1 MRLFILFL
9 PLFSFLLAK
18 DSLTVYSYNS
28 FAGTWGPAKELK
40 EEFEKTC
47 ACEVN
52 FIGVGD
58 GVSALNRLKL
68 EGNKSKADVI
78 LGLDGDLLEVARA
91 ANLVQNHQV
100 EKPKLSTEFWSE
112 DFIPYDHGYLAFI
125 YDETKTKD
133 LPKTLKDFIKNAGK
147 NSIIYQDPRTSILG
161 KSLLLWINKLY
172 PDEAEEFYKALD
184 ENTLTITKSW
194 TEAYSLFKKGE
205 SDFVLSY
212 STSPAVHLQDGIT
225 KYKALIFDDGNYEEI
240 ETAAI
245 TKNAKNLKLAN
256 EFLTFLLSEP
266 AQKIIMK
273 KNIMYPSIEMELP
286 KEFQELEKVKLP
298 LSYSPKEVLQKQKN
312 FIKQWQ
318 NALI

>member
-1 MRLFILFL
+1 MRLLLLFFS
-9 PLFSFLLAK
+9 LFSFLLAK
-18 DSLTVYSYNS
+18 DTLTVYSYNS

-47 ACEVN
+47 NCEIS

-68 EGNKSKADVI
+68 EGSKSKADII
-78 LGLDGDLLEVARA
+78 LGLDGDLLEVARS
-91 ANLVQNHQV
+91 ANLVQKHQV
-100 EKPKLSTEFWSE
+100 MKPELSTEFWSE

-125 YDETKTKD
+125 YDASKTQDK
-133 LPKTLKDFIKNAGK
+133 PKTLKDFIQNADK
-147 NSIIYQDPRTSILG
+147 ASIIYQDPRTSILG

-172 PDEAEEFYKALD
+172 PEEAQELYKILD
-184 ENTLTITKSW
+184 EKTATITKSW

-212 STSPAVHLQDGIT
+212 STSPAVHLKEGIT
-225 KYKALIFDDGNYEEI
+225 KYQALIFDDGNYEEI

-266 AQKIIMK
+266 AQKIIMN
-273 KNIMYPSIEMELP
+273 KNIMYTSIKMELP
-286 KEFQELEKVKLP
+286 PEFQDLEKVKIP
-298 LSYSPKEVLQKQKN
+298 LSYSPKEVLQKQKE

>member
-1 MRLFILFL
+1 MRLLLLFFSI
-9 PLFSFLLAK
+9 FSFLLAK
-18 DSLTVYSYNS
+18 DTLTVYSYNS
-28 FAGTWGPAKELK
+28 FTGTWGPAKELK

-47 ACEVN
+47 NCEIS

-68 EGNKSKADVI
+68 EGSKSKADII
-78 LGLDGDLLEVARA
+78 LGLDGDLLEVARS
-91 ANLVQNHQV
+91 ANLVQKHQV
-100 EKPKLSTEFWSE
+100 MKPELSTEFWSE

-125 YDETKTKD
+125 YDASKTQDK
-133 LPKTLKDFIKNAGK
+133 PKTLKDFIQNADK
-147 NSIIYQDPRTSILG
+147 ASIIYQDPRTSILG

-172 PDEAEEFYKALD
+172 PEEAQELYKILD
-184 ENTLTITKSW
+184 EKTATITKSW

-212 STSPAVHLQDGIT
+212 STSPAVHLKEGIT
-225 KYKALIFDDGNYEEI
+225 KYQALIFDDGNYEEI

-266 AQKIIMK
+266 AQKIIMN
-273 KNIMYPSIEMELP
+273 KNIMYPSIKMELP
-286 KEFQELEKVKLP
+286 PEFQDLEKVKIP
-298 LSYSPKEVLQKQKN
+298 LSYSPKEVLQKQKE